1 MSLVEREV
9 LRGGYLHQRSRA
21 QGTDPKRVY
30 GDSVRD
36 LLVGCFVLVVF
47 VSLETSFDRQ

>member
-9 LRGGYLHQRSRA
+9 LQVGYLRRRNRV
-21 QGTDPKRVY
+21 QGTDPKRVC
-30 GDSVRD
+30 DDLVRD
-36 LLVGCFVLVVF
+36 LLVDCFVLVVF